1 MGLGVNIKADWDAAD
16 ALFDEISGGS
26 KAGEVVAEAGRQA
39 IDKFIRKD
47 SCDLANMVI
56 VTAWKLDYTQPYA
69 AIVWDV
75 PPQIVS
81 PQNKDNA
88 VANPHERPE
97 VAQAVADRLSE
108 YAARLTA

>member
-1 MGLGVNIKADWDAAD
+1 MGLSVNIKADWDAVD

-47 SCDLANMVI
+47 SGDLADMVI

-81 PQNKDNA
+81 PENKNA